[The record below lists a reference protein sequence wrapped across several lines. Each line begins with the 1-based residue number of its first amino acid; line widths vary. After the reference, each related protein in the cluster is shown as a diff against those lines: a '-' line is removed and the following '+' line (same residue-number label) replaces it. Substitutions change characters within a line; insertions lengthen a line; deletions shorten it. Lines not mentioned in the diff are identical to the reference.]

1 MLYAPFI
8 EPELWQE
15 QLLSTK
21 SPSPSASPLRSTS
34 GSARPHGIRR
44 PGDRMER
51 NEVMNGSQTKSWAQ
65 SYLQT
70 DRDSGKPEVAGPAFL
85 SADPAAA
92 SGADDSSAPGRVT
105 GRRRG
110 GAGRRTL
117 KPPQGLPTPRPV
129 SVADTRELS
138 PAGIVLMVPDCGEAL
153 TVGSQKWSRLAR
165 SPGSRL

>member
-8 EPELWQE
+8 EPELWRE
-15 QLLSTK
+15 QLLSTE

-34 GSARPHGIRR
+34 SSAHPRGIRR

-70 DRDSGKPEVAGPAFL
+70 DRDSGKPEVTGPAFL

-92 SGADDSSAPGRVT
+92 SWADDSRAPGRVT
-105 GRRRG
+105 GLRRG
-110 GAGRRTL
+110 EAGRTL
-117 KPPQGLPTPRPV
+117 EPPQRLPIPRPV

-138 PAGIVLMVPDCGEAL
+138 SAGVVLMVPDCGEAL
-153 TVGSQKWSRLAR
+153 TVGAPKWSRLAR